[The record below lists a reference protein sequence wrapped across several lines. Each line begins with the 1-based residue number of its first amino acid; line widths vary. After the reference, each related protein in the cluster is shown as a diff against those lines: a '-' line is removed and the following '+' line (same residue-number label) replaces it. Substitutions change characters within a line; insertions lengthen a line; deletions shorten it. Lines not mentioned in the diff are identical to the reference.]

1 MLRSLTTHIA
11 IVCFKCIIKIL
22 QVFYVD
28 VVKVDLDVLSGCFIF
43 KKRFEYFIKHQTNIA
58 AEFFSS
64 SSTDG

>member
-28 VVKVDLDVLSGCFIF
+28 VAKVDLDVLSGCCIF
-43 KKRFEYFIKHQTNIA
+43 NEKFECSMQYEVNVA
-58 AEFFSS
+58 AGFFLIINC
-64 SSTDG
+64 